1 MERMVEHV
9 ELETIRPGMAVVS
22 NGHEIGR
29 VEDLILQPDRL
40 HVLRLITCR
49 TSTGKRIAIPID
61 WVRGI
66 QDGRVMLLVSERE
79 LDLLPEYTPA
89 LSVPTLR
96 TSVPRTLDSQSAT
109 ERMAASSSDPL
120 QVLGLPAR
128 RRCESAR
135 D

>member
-1 MERMVEHV
+1 MERMVDHV

-40 HVLRLITCR
+40 HVLRLITRR
-49 TSTGKRIAIPID
+49 TSTGQRIAIPID

-89 LSVPTLR
+89 VSVPTLR
-96 TSVPRTLDSQSAT
+96 ISVPRAPDNRPTN
-109 ERMAASSSDPL
+109 
-120 QVLGLPAR
+120 R
-128 RRCESAR
+128 RRQHRKTPSTC
-135 D
+135 

>member
-1 MERMVEHV
+1 MVDHV

-40 HVLRLITCR
+40 HVSRLITRR
-49 TSTGKRIAIPID
+49 TSTGQRIAIPID

-66 QDGRVMLLVSERE
+66 QDGRVILLVSERE

-89 LSVPTLR
+89 IPVPTLR
-96 TSVPRTLDSQSAT
+96 TSVLRTLDSQSAT
-109 ERMAASSSDPL
+109 ERIAAASGDPL
-120 QVLGLPAR
+120 HLLGLPAR
-128 RRCESAR
+128 RRSESAG